1 MIINFSSSRKSS
13 SFIEDEK
20 NSFEICS
27 AKRTSITTTLAMQ
40 TTMSNLET
48 EALSSASCVQQQ
60 QQVKPP
66 PSNSL
71 SSASSAHSRTQL
83 IVGPGVKK
91 QGTRQSLIKKRTTR
105 FVLAVVISFLC
116 AWSPF
121 WIFQIVV
128 MFIESLESNLLP
140 IARNLTLIF
149 LYFEGVTNP
158 LLFLI
163 LTENFREFVSS
174 KLKYYGKK

>member
-1 MIINFSSSRKSS
+1 
-13 SFIEDEK
+13 
-20 NSFEICS
+20 
-27 AKRTSITTTLAMQ
+27 MQ
-40 TTMSNLET
+40 TTMSNLEN
-48 EALSSASCVQQQ
+48 EMVSSSSCVQHQQQ
-60 QQVKPP
+60 QQVKQAPL
-66 PSNSL
+66 NSL

-91 QGTRQSLIKKRTTR
+91 QTTRQSLIKKRTTR

-174 KLKYYGKK
+174 KLKYYMKK